1 MHRIGLPS
9 PGGRKEL
16 AEFCGHIASLPLD
29 RSRPLWET
37 WVIEGLDG
45 TDPRDGGRVAVL
57 TKVHHAGVDGVSGA
71 NLMTVLC
78 STEPDAPPPDPVES
92 SGGVNQ
98 LELAATGL
106 FRFATRPLQLA
117 KVVPLTVASVVETV
131 RRGLAGQAMTPPFSA
146 PKTSFNAK
154 VTSHRNVAWAQLDLD
169 DLKTVKDRFG
179 VKLNDVVMALCAG
192 VLRQFLADHGE
203 LPTQPLVATVPV
215 SVRDKS
221 DRAGRNQVSAMF
233 SRLETHIEDP
243 AERLRAIA
251 NANTTAKEHSSA
263 IAATLLQDWSQF
275 AAPAVFGIAM
285 RVYASSRLTDS
296 RPVHNLVISNVP
308 GPQMPLYFLGAEIK
322 AMYPLGPI
330 FHGSGLNIT
339 VMSLNG
345 KLNVGLISCP
355 ELLPDLWDLADKFKS
370 GLDELLAAKP

>member
-1 MHRIGLPS
+1 MQRLSGLDATFLYLETAQQPLHVCSILELDTTTIPGGYAFGELKDELATRIRGIPSFREKLVDSFLNLDHPVWVTDEDFDIDRHVHRIGLPS

-16 AEFCGHIASLPLD
+16 AEFCGHIAALPLD

-78 STEPDAPPPDPVES
+78 STEPEAPPPDPVES

-106 FRFATRPLQLA
+106 LRFATRPLQLA
-117 KVVPLTVASVVETV
+117 KVVPLTLASVVETV
-131 RRGLAGQAMTPPFSA
+131 RRGLTGQAMTSPFRA
-146 PKTSFNAK
+146 PKSPFNAK
-154 VTSHRNVAWAQLDLD
+154 VTSHRNVAWAQLDLN
-169 DLKTVKDRFG
+169 DLKTVKDRFD

-192 VLRQFLADHGE
+192 VLRQFLADRGG

-221 DRAGRNQVSAMF
+221 DRDGRNQVSAMF

-243 AERLRAIA
+243 
-251 NANTTAKEHSSA
+251 
-263 IAATLLQDWSQF
+263 
-275 AAPAVFGIAM
+275 
-285 RVYASSRLTDS
+285 
-296 RPVHNLVISNVP
+296 
-308 GPQMPLYFLGAEIK
+308 
-322 AMYPLGPI
+322 
-330 FHGSGLNIT
+330 
-339 VMSLNG
+339 
-345 KLNVGLISCP
+345 
-355 ELLPDLWDLADKFKS
+355 
-370 GLDELLAAKP
+370 